1 MTIKKW
7 TVFVIVLLASWRG
20 TAQTH
25 MGIEASEFQ
34 ARRQSVMNAASD
46 GLLFLHSL
54 SAPKEWRDSGFQQD
68 SNFYYLTGLENL
80 HDAILAL
87 DGTTKETWLF
97 VKLPTAREQRRFTA
111 LTGWD
116 SVYLTPDHQT
126 ELLLGIDHIVAWEGF
141 SKFVDERR
149 KTNPGIV
156 LYLDHGGEGKMV
168 ADVSDPPDL
177 VPIENRFLLWPA
189 AIKAKWPGANIAD
202 AALVLLKI
210 RAVKSPAEIVLM
222 KKAATYTDAGF
233 RAATAVVAP
242 GRTVRQIEGAA
253 IDGAL
258 GTGADGISMWPEIKS
273 GPMPGLAVYQ
283 KAYDY
288 HLMNRTLQSGANL
301 RMDLGFS
308 YEYYKGDVGR
318 TLPVSGHF
326 TPEQREVINLLN
338 GAYQN
343 ALHALHDG
351 VTADEV
357 IRAASGYVEVHRQQ
371 LHSELAKHAAVEIL
385 RPNTWIMYTHG
396 LDMVEIFPPKEFHT
410 GNTVA
415 IGPEFYVDGQGFYEE
430 DVVLITADGYQLIN
444 PALPYTAGDIEKMM
458 SRMKREH
465 IARQMANSKQGAKD
479 RSCQVGVASVSSAS
493 R

>member
-168 ADVSDPPDL
+168 ADS
-177 VPIENRFLLWPA
+177 
-189 AIKAKWPGANIAD
+189 
-202 AALVLLKI
+202 
-210 RAVKSPAEIVLM
+210 
-222 KKAATYTDAGF
+222 
-233 RAATAVVAP
+233 
-242 GRTVRQIEGAA
+242 
-253 IDGAL
+253 L
-258 GTGADGISMWPEIKS
+258 GGS
-273 GPMPGLAVYQ
+273 
-283 KAYDY
+283 
-288 HLMNRTLQSGANL
+288 
-301 RMDLGFS
+301 
-308 YEYYKGDVGR
+308 
-318 TLPVSGHF
+318 LP
-326 TPEQREVINLLN
+326 
-338 GAYQN
+338 
-343 ALHALHDG
+343 
-351 VTADEV
+351 
-357 IRAASGYVEVHRQQ
+357 
-371 LHSELAKHAAVEIL
+371 
-385 RPNTWIMYTHG
+385 
-396 LDMVEIFPPKEFHT
+396 
-410 GNTVA
+410 
-415 IGPEFYVDGQGFYEE
+415 
-430 DVVLITADGYQLIN
+430 
-444 PALPYTAGDIEKMM
+444 
-458 SRMKREH
+458 
-465 IARQMANSKQGAKD
+465 
-479 RSCQVGVASVSSAS
+479 
-493 R
+493 